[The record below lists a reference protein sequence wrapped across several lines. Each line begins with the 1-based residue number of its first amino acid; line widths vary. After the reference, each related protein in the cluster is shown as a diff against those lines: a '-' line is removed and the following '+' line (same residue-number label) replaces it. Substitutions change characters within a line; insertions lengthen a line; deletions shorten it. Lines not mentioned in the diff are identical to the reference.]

1 MDLLVCWIS
10 KVPNVVWSAVI
21 ASFLTF
27 LGVLWTNKGN
37 EKRQLALLAHEER
50 KLKSEQKISLKRDVF
65 LEVAGS
71 FANVLAI
78 IPKLINLNITDKDI
92 EAQMGNHSAIVAK
105 TYLSADENTVAEILK
120 YSADIAEAYLGLIK
134 PRAVLL
140 DHKTAIEIYQETID
154 GANAEKNRIIS
165 IMKELNLQGRNDEG
179 TFNYL
184 NTSYETQDKIIEESI
199 QNQDEQKDILQELHK
214 EYAHNC
220 ISEHGRLLLL
230 LPAMTVAL
238 RQELENDGDSQVF
251 IDAINESVQR
261 MKVSFEQL
269 LS

>member
-1 MDLLVCWIS
+1 MDLLICWIS
-10 KVPNVVWSAVI
+10 KIPNVVWSAVI

-37 EKRQLALLAHEER
+37 ERRQIALLAYEES

-71 FANVLAI
+71 FANVLGI
-78 IPKLINLNITDKDI
+78 IPKLMNLNITDKDI
-92 EAQMGNHSAIVAK
+92 EAQMGDHSAKVAK
-105 TYLSADENTVAEILK
+105 TYLSAAETSVAEILK
-120 YSADIAEAYLGLIK
+120 YSADIAEAYLGLVK
-134 PRAVLL
+134 PRVVLL
-140 DHKTAIEIYQETID
+140 DHKAAVDIYQDTINT
-154 GANAEKNRIIS
+154 ANAEKNRIVS
-165 IMKELNLQGRNDEG
+165 IMKELNLQGRTDEA

-184 NTSYETQDKIIEESI
+184 NTSYKTQDKIIEENL
-199 QNQDEQKDILQELHK
+199 QHQDEQKNILQRLHQDYCK
-214 EYAHNC
+214 KC
-220 ISEHGRLLLL
+220 ISEHGRLLSL
-230 LPAMTVAL
+230 LPTMTIAL

-269 LS
+269 LN